1 MDIRIDL
8 EKCTGCKLCIKACP
22 YGSIEIIDKK
32 AVIDASCNLCGAC
45 VESCKFEA
53 IVMPERKRVASSE
66 HRGVWVFA
74 EQRRGQ
80 IASVVYEL
88 LDEGRRLADQLQTEL
103 SAVLLGH
110 EVKEQAK
117 TLAEYG
123 VDKVYLC
130 SRAELKDLIDE
141 NYAEVISQMIVSHKP
156 EVVLA
161 GATSAGRSLI
171 PKIAARLETGLTAD
185 CTRLEVDSN
194 QRLLLQTRPAF
205 GGNIMATIICPEKK
219 PQMATVRPHV
229 MKKAEG
235 AKSGEGKV
243 ISYKPKSLP
252 KCKVK
257 IVDFIEDLAEKVK
270 LEEAEIIVSGG
281 RGLGGMEN
289 FKVIRE
295 LAETLGA
302 AVGASRAAVDAE
314 WISYPHQVGQ
324 TGKTVCPKV
333 YFACGISGA
342 IQHLAGM
349 QTSEIIVAINKDP
362 QAPIFQVATYGL
374 VGDLFEIV
382 PALTK
387 KFRETLG
394 K

>member
-1 MDIRIDL
+1 MDIKVDL

-22 YGSIEIIDKK
+22 YGAIEVIEKK
-32 AVIDASCNLCGAC
+32 AVIAASCNLCGAC
-45 VESCKFEA
+45 IESCKFEA
-53 IVMPERKRVASSE
+53 IVMPRKKRTVSTGD
-66 HRGVWVFA
+66 RGVWVFA
-74 EQRRGQ
+74 EQRRGS
-80 IASVVYEL
+80 IASVVFEL
-88 LDEGRRLADQLQTEL
+88 LGEGRKLADELRTEL
-103 SAVLLGH
+103 SVILLGH
-110 EVKEQAK
+110 GVEKQAK
-117 TLAEYG
+117 LLAEYG
-123 VDKVYLC
+123 ADRIYLC
-130 SRAELKDLIDE
+130 DRPELKDLLDE
-141 NYAEVISQMIVSHKP
+141 NYAGVISQMIVEYKP
-156 EVVLA
+156 EIVLA

-185 CTRLEVDSN
+185 CTELAIDSE

-205 GGNIMATIICPEKK
+205 GGNIMATIICPGKR

-229 MKKAEG
+229 MKRAQRNGERKA
-235 AKSGEGKV
+235 KI
-243 ISYKPKSLP
+243 ISYKPKNP
-252 KCKVK
+252 FECGAE
-257 IVDFIEDLAEKVK
+257 IIDFIEDVGEKVK
-270 LEEAEIIVSGG
+270 LEEAEIIISGG
-281 RGLGGMEN
+281 RGLGGAEN
-289 FKVIRE
+289 FRIIRE

-314 WISYPHQVGQ
+314 WISYSHQVGQ

-342 IQHLAGM
+342 VQHLAGM
-349 QTSEIIVAINKDP
+349 QTSDIIVAINKDP

-374 VGDLFEIV
+374 VGNLFEVV